1 MENYTREPLTA
12 EARRTALRH
21 CESYKIS
28 TDYSL
33 RDAYGR
39 YSRAKEEAWDYCKE
53 LMHKFDG
60 YGLKVI
66 GHNCH
71 TFSAGFMFEW
81 DNITMFMY
89 ITPTRDIAVE
99 VEE

>member
-1 MENYTREPLTA
+1 MT
-12 EARRTALRH
+12 
-21 CESYKIS
+21 
-28 TDYSL
+28 YSL
-33 RDAYGR
+33 YDAYGVFR
-39 YSRAKEEAWDYCKE
+39 RAKADAWEYCQE
-53 LMHKFDG
+53 LMGKFNG